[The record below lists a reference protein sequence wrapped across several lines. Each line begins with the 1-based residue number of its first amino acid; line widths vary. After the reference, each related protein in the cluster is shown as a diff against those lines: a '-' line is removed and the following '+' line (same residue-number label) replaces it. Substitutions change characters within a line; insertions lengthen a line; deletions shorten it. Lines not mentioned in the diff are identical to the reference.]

1 LGGGD
6 GGGSRTGSWG
16 TKETRGGMW
25 WCHVAGLVVGRRVG
39 RWWSVGASVNGE
51 GIPGGTTTAGRA
63 VFDSSFT
70 DVAKQLVF
78 GGDGAEESG
87 P

>member
-1 LGGGD
+1 
-6 GGGSRTGSWG
+6 
-16 TKETRGGMW
+16 MVI
-25 WCHVAGLVVGRRVG
+25 C
-39 RWWSVGASVNGE
+39 VNGE
-51 GIPGGTTTAGRA
+51 GIPGGTTSAGRA